1 MIKCRICGNIED
13 NKEYIIKEMHFG
25 FEEEFTYFQCKE
37 CGCLQIKNIP
47 DNLSKYYPSNY
58 YSFNPANL
66 EKRGIISF
74 VKTIFKLIRNSF
86 AIFNHGLVGKIIY
99 SFYPYE
105 ALRSLSRVRLNKNS
119 KILDVGCG
127 TGKLLLE
134 LRDLGFT
141 HLVGIDPYIEKDIE
155 YKNGVKILKKT
166 IQEFSESENGK
177 YDLIMFHHS
186 FEHIQEPFETLEAC
200 KRLLNPDGI
209 VLIRT
214 PVADSWAWGNYREN
228 WVQIDAPRHIFIY
241 SRKSM
246 EILAPKIGFKIKEI
260 IYDSTE
266 FQFWGS
272 EQYKRGIPLVSD
284 ISYAVNRKKSIFS
297 KKQIR
302 VFKKLAREF
311 NLKGIGDQAVFYLI
325 KLRD

>member
-1 MIKCRICGNIED
+1 MLACRICGNIKD

-25 FEEEFTYFQCKE
+25 FGEEFTYFQCKK

-58 YSFNPANL
+58 YSLKPANL
-66 EKRGIISF
+66 EEKGIISLVKKIFKRTRNSYAVFNRGIIG
-74 VKTIFKLIRNSF
+74 R
-86 AIFNHGLVGKIIY
+86 IIY
-99 SFYPYE
+99 NFSPYD
-105 ALRSLSRVRLNKNS
+105 ALKSLSRVKLNKNS
-119 KILDVGCG
+119 KILDIGCG
-127 TGKLLLE
+127 TGNLLLE
-134 LRDLGFT
+134 LRELGFIY
-141 HLVGIDPYIEKDIE
+141 LVGIDPYIEKDIE
-155 YKNGVKILKKT
+155 YKNGVKILKRT

-186 FEHIQEPFETLEAC
+186 FEHIQDPVETLEAC
-200 KRLLNPDGI
+200 KRLLTTAGI

-214 PVADSWAWGNYREN
+214 PVVDSWAWENYREN

-246 EILAPKIGFKIKEI
+246 EILAQKTGFKIKEI
-260 IYDSTE
+260 LYDSTE

-272 EQYKRGIPLVSD
+272 EQYKKGIPLVSD

-311 NLKGIGDQAVFYLI
+311 NLKGIGDQVAFYLV
-325 KLRD
+325 LR

>member
-1 MIKCRICGNIED
+1 M
-13 NKEYIIKEMHFG
+13 
-25 FEEEFTYFQCKE
+25 
-37 CGCLQIKNIP
+37 
-47 DNLSKYYPSNY
+47 
-58 YSFNPANL
+58 
-66 EKRGIISF
+66 
-74 VKTIFKLIRNSF
+74 
-86 AIFNHGLVGKIIY
+86 
-99 SFYPYE
+99 
-105 ALRSLSRVRLNKNS
+105 NKNS
-119 KILDVGCG
+119 KILDIGCG
-127 TGKLLLE
+127 TGNLLLE
-134 LRDLGFT
+134 LRELGFI

-155 YKNGVKILKKT
+155 YKNGVKILKRT

-186 FEHIQEPFETLEAC
+186 FEHIQEPFETLEAS
-200 KRLLNPDGI
+200 KKLLNSDGI

-214 PVADSWAWGNYREN
+214 PVVDSWAWENYREN

-246 EILAPKIGFKIKEI
+246 EILAQKTGFKIKEI
-260 IYDSTE
+260 LYDSTE

-272 EQYKRGIPLVSD
+272 EQYKKGIPLVSD

-311 NLKGIGDQAVFYLI
+311 NLKGIGDQVAFYLV
-325 KLRD
+325 LR

>member
-1 MIKCRICGNIED
+1 MIKCRICGNIEG

-25 FEEEFTYFQCKE
+25 FGEEFVYFQCE
-37 CGCLQIKNIP
+37 NCGCFQIKNIP
-47 DNLSKYYPSNY
+47 YNLPKYYPSNY

-74 VKTIFKLIRNSF
+74 VKTIFKLIRNSY

-134 LRDLGFT
+134 LRGLGFT

-166 IQEFSESENGK
+166 IQEFSESGNNK

-200 KRLLNPDGI
+200 KRILNPDGI

-214 PVADSWAWGNYREN
+214 PVADSWAWENYREN

-246 EILAPKIGFKIKEI
+246 EILAQKIGFKIKEI

-272 EQYKRGIPLVSD
+272 EQYKKGIPLVSD
-284 ISYAVNRKKSIFS
+284 LSYAVNRKKSIFS

-302 VFKKLAREF
+302 EFKKLAREF

>member
-1 MIKCRICGNIED
+1 MIKCRICGNIEG
-13 NKEYIIKEMHFG
+13 NKEYTIKEMHFG
-25 FEEEFTYFQCKE
+25 LGEEFVYFQCQN
-37 CGCLQIKNIP
+37 CGCFQIKNIP
-47 DNLSKYYPSNY
+47 DNLSRYYPSNY
-58 YSFNPANL
+58 YSLKHANL
-66 EKRGIISF
+66 GEKGIINL
-74 VKTIFKLIRNSF
+74 VKKIFKRMRNSY
-86 AIFNHGLVGKIIY
+86 AVFNHGLVGKIIY

-105 ALRSLSRVRLNKNS
+105 ALRSLSKVRLNKNS

-127 TGKLLLE
+127 TGNLLLE
-134 LRDLGFT
+134 LREAGFI

-155 YKNGVKILKKT
+155 YENCVKILKKT
-166 IQEFSESENGK
+166 IKEFSESENNK

-214 PVADSWAWGNYREN
+214 PVVDSWAWENYREN

-246 EILAPKIGFKIKEI
+246 EILAQKIGFKIKEI
-260 IYDSTE
+260 ICDSTE

-272 EQYKRGIPLVSD
+272 EQYKKGIPLVSD

>member
-74 VKTIFKLIRNSF
+74 VKTIFKLIRNSY